1 MKLGMMAPKGAG
13 SKANKRSQLNMAD
26 KLKPPLLILTGPTAC
41 GKSDTGV
48 ILAEK
53 LETEIIS
60 ADSVQVYKHFDIG
73 SAKPSQELLRR
84 VKHHLVGIVEPND
97 EFNVMSF
104 KNRASKVAHE
114 LLMKGK
120 IPLVVGGTGLYLK
133 SLMEGLSGGAKIS
146 EAVEREIDKIY
157 EKEDQAGVYKRACE
171 ADPEW
176 MLKVHPNDTFRTRR
190 ALGVFMT
197 SGKTLTQTFKNNVQ
211 ENLWDTMFIVIDP
224 PRAELYR
231 RIEERADKTLNAEW
245 RNEVIRLK
253 GMGYNDEIKPM
264 RSLGY
269 KTIYDETEG
278 RVSKDDVPRLIKK
291 ATKAFARRQLTWF
304 RKVHNAVFIPTSP
317 NETPGEIANRILNH
331 NETRNFLSRHNTVI
345 S

>member
-1 MKLGMMAPKGAG
+1 MP
-13 SKANKRSQLNMAD
+13 D
-26 KLKPPLLILTGPTAC
+26 TVKPPLLILTGPTAC

-53 LETEIIS
+53 LNTEIIS

-73 SAKPSQELLRR
+73 SAKPPKELLCR
-84 VKHHLVGIVEPND
+84 VRHHFIGIVAPND

-104 KNRASKVAHE
+104 KNRATEVAQK
-114 LLMKGK
+114 LLTEGK

-133 SLMEGLSGGAKIS
+133 SLMEGLSGGIKTS
-146 EAVEREIDKIY
+146 KAVEEDIDRIY
-157 EKEDQAGVYKRACE
+157 EKEGQPGVYKRACE

-197 SGKTLTQTFKNNVQ
+197 SGNTLTETFKNNVQ
-211 ENLWDTMFIVIDP
+211 EKIWDTLFIVIDP

-253 GMGYNDEIKPM
+253 GMGYNDKIKPM

-304 RKVHNAVFIPTSP
+304 RKVDNAVFIPTSP
-317 NETPGEIANRILNH
+317 NETPGEIADRILNH
-331 NETRNFLSRHNTVI
+331 NETRDFLSRHNTVI
-345 S
+345 R